1 MRAWIALLL
10 LLVGL
15 VASVADRFPALP
27 LVSQRPPVSSAS
39 TLNTSLISYWKLDEA
54 SGTRVD
60 SEPTGTPQDLT
71 DNNTVNQTNGVIGS
85 AAWFIAANSE
95 DLTRSDSAD
104 LDLLDED
111 WSISAWAYLDTTGA
125 NRSIVAKYTTT
136 GNQRG
141 YALIYSSSASRWQ
154 AIVSSNGVNTVTLNA
169 NTFGAPSISTWYH
182 LVLIHDSVN
191 NLLRIIV
198 NGTEDSVSYGT
209 GVFDSTS
216 NFYIG
221 NAGFSGAYHN
231 GKIDEVGIWRKVL
244 SASEITELRNSGSG
258 KTCCPF

>member
-85 AAWFIAANSE
+85 AAWFISANAEYLSRGSSDVFVGDIDFSISIWVQLRDNTGNKYLLSNSSGGGGAANDTFAFDVTSGNFRFWVQ
-95 DLTRSDSAD
+95 TNGNY
-104 LDLLDED
+104 
-111 WSISAWAYLDTTGA
+111 SIAVASTSITT
-125 NRSIVAKYTTT
+125 N
-136 GNQRG
+136 
-141 YALIYSSSASRWQ
+141 
-154 AIVSSNGVNTVTLNA
+154 
-169 NTFGAPSISTWYH
+169 TWYH
-182 LVLIHDSVN
+182 LVGWHDAAADTVNIKVN
-191 NLLRIIV
+191 N
-198 NGTEDSVSYGT
+198 GTTY
-209 GVFDSTS
+209 STS
-216 NFYIG
+216 TSGRPPLNSTNTFIIG
-221 NAGFSGAYHN
+221 KYSPSGTAYWNGFV
-231 GKIDEVGIWRKVL
+231 DEVGFWKKVL
-244 SASEITELRNSGSG
+244 SASEISELYNSGAG